1 MTFWVT
7 LLNVAAAIA
16 DIFLRLSP
24 VPDIYNVHYNKNI
37 GEVAEMP
44 LITMVVNCHL
54 WYVGGVAI
62 RCEMPR
68 RELN

>member
-7 LLNVAAAIA
+7 LVNVATGVA

-24 VPDIYNVHYNKNI
+24 VPDIYNVHRNKSI
-37 GEVAEMP
+37 GEVAELP

-54 WYVGGVAI
+54 W
-62 RCEMPR
+62 
-68 RELN
+68 